1 MPFSEQKNAV
11 DQLDDGT
18 ITGFGGGVGGTGPGE
33 GGDQFEPIIEND
45 FRRVSEEPLSTFSID
60 VDTAS
65 FSKSRQYL
73 MQLHRLP
80 PAGAIRIEEW
90 INYFEYSYEPP
101 AKDDKRPFA
110 TRVEMA
116 QCPWNSAHRVVS
128 VGIKGKV
135 LDTAALPASNLV
147 FLIDTSGSMN
157 EPNKLP
163 LVKESLRNLVNELRE
178 QDRVAIVVYAG
189 AAGMVLDSTSASD
202 KSKILRSINQMQ
214 SGGSTN
220 GGEGIQLAYKIAR
233 EHFIKDGNNRVLLC
247 SDGDFNV
254 GTTSTDELVT
264 MVETEAKGGI
274 DLTVLGYGEGN
285 FNDSMLEQ
293 ISGRGNGNYA
303 FVDNLE
309 EANRVLV
316 KQRAGTLYTI
326 ARDVKIQV
334 DFNPKH
340 VAAYRL
346 IGYENRKLNNED
358 FKDDTKDAG
367 EIGAGHCV
375 TPCTNSYR
383 PV

>member
-1 MPFSEQKNAV
+1 MAVAPPAPLTPAQGRADASTEFEMSAQAMSPIPGETRNALRKKSMVASAISDRDLSMASDPEAPGEPQSALMAPGSPVAHSEPFVNRKNVV
-11 DQLDDGT
+11 DQLEDGT
-18 ITGFGGGVGGTGPGE
+18 IKGLGGGVGGVGPGE

-116 QCPWNSAHRVVS
+116 QCPWNPAHRVVS
-128 VGIKGKV
+128 VGIKGKE
-135 LDTAALPASNLV
+135 LDAAALPASNLV

-163 LVKESLRNLVNELRE
+163 LVKESLRNLVSELRE

-189 AAGMVLDSTSASD
+189 AAGMVLDSTPASD

-264 MVETEAKGGI
+264 MVETK
-274 DLTVLGYGEGN
+274 
-285 FNDSMLEQ
+285 
-293 ISGRGNGNYA
+293 R
-303 FVDNLE
+303 
-309 EANRVLV
+309 RVV
-316 KQRAGTLYTI
+316 SI
-326 ARDVKIQV
+326 
-334 DFNPKH
+334 
-340 VAAYRL
+340 
-346 IGYENRKLNNED
+346 
-358 FKDDTKDAG
+358 
-367 EIGAGHCV
+367 
-375 TPCTNSYR
+375 
-383 PV
+383 